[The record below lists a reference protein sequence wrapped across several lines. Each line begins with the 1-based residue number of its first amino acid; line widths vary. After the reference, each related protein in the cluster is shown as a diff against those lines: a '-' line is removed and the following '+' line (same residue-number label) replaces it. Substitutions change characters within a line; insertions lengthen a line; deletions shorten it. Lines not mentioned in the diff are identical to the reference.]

1 VPPLHLAYA
10 RSDVHSLRK
19 GVAQKWDDIP
29 EHVQQNIIEGFYH
42 GGALGKN
49 DYDEGHADMTL
60 VKLEHIHTYTH
71 AYIHAHTH
79 THIHTYMHTY
89 MQTHR
94 HTYLCTANI
103 QKNCMQCMQAH
114 THIHT
119 YTHEKR
125 QSASPLI

>member
-1 VPPLHLAYA
+1 MPPLHLACA
-10 RSDVHSLRK
+10 PSDVHSLRK

-29 EHVQQNIIEGFYH
+29 EHVQQNIIEGVYH

-60 VKLEHIHTYTH
+60 VKLENIHTYTR
-71 AYIHAHTH
+71 AYIHAHTYIPTCRH
-79 THIHTYMHTY
+79 TCRHTGTHIYALQIYKKIACNACKHT
-89 MQTHR
+89 
-94 HTYLCTANI
+94 
-103 QKNCMQCMQAH
+103 
-114 THIHT
+114 HT